1 MQVPANI
8 NYVWSALLRNGR
20 VVENFM
26 ERDGVLVDV
35 PFWLMRP
42 KDIKRLFVSSTDG
55 RGRFYQ
61 FDVED
66 PDKRA
71 IWFRH
76 HTQRIHLNSGLR
88 ERFIEYCFGVRTVST
103 NGKAIVWID
112 KGDGEKYIDDDGR
125 AYLDKIQE
133 EKFIF
138 GGGLRVKRWLK
149 RRKFER
155 RYSVRLS

>member
-1 MQVPANI
+1 MQVPTNI
-8 NYVWSALLRNGR
+8 NYVWSALLKNGK
-20 VVENFM
+20 VIENFI
-26 ERDGVLVDV
+26 ERDGVLIDV

-42 KDIKRLFVSSTDG
+42 KDIKRLFVSSANGT
-55 RGRFYQ
+55 RRLYQ

-66 PDKRA
+66 RDKRA

-76 HTQRIHLNSGLR
+76 YTIRVHQDGSRDD
-88 ERFIEYCFGVRTVST
+88 FIGYCFGIRTVST
-103 NGKAIVWID
+103 NGKAVVWID
-112 KGDGEKYIDDDGR
+112 KGDGENYIDDDGR

-149 RRKFER
+149 RWKFQR
-155 RYSVRLS
+155 RYHIRLS

>member
-8 NYVWSALLRNGR
+8 DYVWSALLKNGR
-20 VVENFM
+20 VVENFI

-42 KDIKRLFVSSTDG
+42 KDVKRLFVSSANGT
-55 RGRFYQ
+55 RRLYQ

-66 PDKRA
+66 LDKRA

-76 HTQRIHLNSGLR
+76 HTIRVLPDDVRVH
-88 ERFIEYCFGVRTVST
+88 FIEYCFGIRTVST
-103 NGKAIVWID
+103 NGKAVVWID
-112 KGDGEKYIDDDGR
+112 KGDEEGYRDDDGR

-138 GGGLRVKRWLK
+138 GGGLRLKRWLK
-149 RRKFER
+149 RRKFQR
-155 RYSVRLS
+155 RYHIRLS